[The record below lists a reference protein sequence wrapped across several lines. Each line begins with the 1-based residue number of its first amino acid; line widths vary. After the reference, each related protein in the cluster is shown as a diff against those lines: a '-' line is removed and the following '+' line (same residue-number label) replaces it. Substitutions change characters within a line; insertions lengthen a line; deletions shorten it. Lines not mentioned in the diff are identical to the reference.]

1 MRHFFSAG
9 LRLVISLGEAARK
22 FEGRSRKSK
31 NTDQVCHRVTHCYRL
46 IRILF
51 KISTTSSP
59 RALQRIHSQLVAR
72 QDETFCQRLQSS
84 EIRLIRQ
91 SVPDSHHQRSLHSLA
106 SPNLD
111 GRFGKIAI
119 HSSRATNSCRY
130 LAISSSAY
138 LEDRTFTIPSNSRF
152 SSAVFTSWQV
162 FKSFFG
168 KAATANYI
176 LKYRPTFSKLLV
188 PSTWQ
193 HLLWR
198 LHSRCG
204 PG

>member
-130 LAISSSAY
+130 LP
-138 LEDRTFTIPSNSRF
+138 FH
-152 SSAVFTSWQV
+152 QV
-162 FKSFFG
+162 RIWKI
-168 KAATANYI
+168 A
-176 LKYRPTFSKLLV
+176 
-188 PSTWQ
+188 
-193 HLLWR
+193 HLLSLAIPGFLLLFSRAGKFLSLFLVR
-198 LHSRCG
+198 L
-204 PG
+204 PQLIIY